1 MKTLTVDGVEYAPA
15 DVVRKALSGVER
27 SLGVC
32 VTKEHMT
39 IKEFSEATGVLPG
52 TVRALCADGRIPAV
66 KLGRT
71 WVVLAR
77 EALGLPPLQLTV
89 NVMDEKGEVE

>member
-15 DVVRKALSGVER
+15 DVVRSALSGIEK

-89 NVMDEKGEVE
+89 NVRGEVE

>member
-15 DVVRKALSGVER
+15 DVVRRALSGVEK
-27 SLGVC
+27 SLGTC
-32 VTKEHMT
+32 VTREHMT

-52 TVRALCADGRIPAV
+52 TVRDLCASGRIPAV

-89 NVMDEKGEVE
+89 NVMRGEEE

>member
-15 DVVRKALSGVER
+15 DVVKRAVAGVEKT
-27 SLGVC
+27 LGTC

-39 IKEFSEATGVLPG
+39 IKEFSDATGLLPG
-52 TVRALCADGRIPAV
+52 TVRTLCADGRIPAV

-77 EALGLPPLQLTV
+77 EALGLPPLQLTIKV
-89 NVMDEKGEVE
+89 EGEV